1 MLRSLAIRDIVLIDR
16 LQLDFSA
23 GLSVL
28 TGETGAGKSILLDSL
43 GLATGARAD
52 SKLVRHGTE
61 QGQVVADID
70 LPLDHEIFKILSDQ
84 MIDCQ
89 EGQLLLKRIIT
100 VDGRSRAFI
109 NDQPVSIG
117 LMRQIGDMAVEVH
130 GQHDDRGLLDIA
142 AHRALLDSFGSY
154 KKERDAA
161 AKAYA
166 NLSRA
171 QEDLKQAE
179 SQVIQARS
187 DEEWLRHAVSEL
199 TDLNPVA
206 GEEQALDDK
215 RRLMMQGEKLGE
227 DLSKMMKDL
236 TSRSGVD
243 ATVRSV
249 LRTMGRM
256 DAEARKLL
264 DPAFEPLDR
273 AAVELNEAIAALER
287 IQHDIEFDEALLDS
301 TEERL
306 FDLRGVA
313 RKYSCQVDELCA
325 KRDELAANLDALDAG
340 EEHVAA
346 LKAALLDAEKK
357 MVHCV
362 EALHLRRTKAAT
374 ALDKGVN
381 IELAPLKLEK
391 ASFQTAIE
399 KLSPE
404 HWAAEGGDRV
414 VFEVST
420 NPGAPFAPMIKVAS
434 GGELARFILALKV
447 VLATSGGVPVMV
459 FDEVDRGIGGA
470 TADAVGERLS
480 RLASSAQVLVVTHSP
495 QVAAVGDHHFRI
507 TKSSETMNGSDVT
520 ISAVEQL
527 STDER
532 REELARMLAGA
543 EVTDAARAAADQ
555 LLTRE

>member
-1 MLRSLAIRDIVLIDR
+1 MLRSLAIRDIVLIER

-52 SKLVRHGTE
+52 SKLIRRDAE
-61 QGQVVADID
+61 QGQVVADLE
-70 LPLDHEIFKILSDQ
+70 LPLGHKIFEILSDQ

-100 VDGRSRAFI
+100 QDGRSRAFI

-117 LMRQIGDMAVEVH
+117 LLRQVGDIVVEVH

-142 AHRALLDSFGSY
+142 AHRALLDSFGGYHGERAATRKAHASL
-154 KKERDAA
+154 KE
-161 AKAYA
+161 
-166 NLSRA
+166 A
-171 QEDLKQAE
+171 QDELRQAE
-179 SQVIQARS
+179 AQVSQAKS
-187 DEEWLRHAVSEL
+187 DEEWLRHAVNEL
-199 TDLNPVA
+199 ADLNPQA
-206 GEEQALDDK
+206 GEEQTLSDK

-227 DLSKMMKDL
+227 DLAKMMKDL
-236 TSRSGVD
+236 TNRSGVD

-273 AAVELNEAIAALER
+273 AAVELNEAIVALER
-287 IQHDIEFDEALLDS
+287 IQHDIQFDEALLDS

-306 FDLRGVA
+306 FDLRGMA
-313 RKYSCQVDELCA
+313 RKYSCQVDDLA
-325 KRDELAANLDALDAG
+325 NKRDELAANLKALDAG
-340 EEHVAA
+340 EERVNA
-346 LKAALLDAEKK
+346 LKAALEIAEKQMIK
-357 MVHCV
+357 SVDI
-362 EALHLRRTKAAT
+362 LHACRTKAA
-374 ALDKGVN
+374 AQLDKGVN
-381 IELAPLKLEK
+381 VELAPLKLEK
-391 ASFQTAIE
+391 ASFKTAIE
-399 KLSPE
+399 KLAQE
-404 HWAAEGGDRV
+404 QWTAEGGDRV

-420 NPGAPFAPMIKVAS
+420 NPGSPFSPMIKVAS

-480 RLASSAQVLVVTHSP
+480 RLSSDAQVLVVTHSP

-507 TKSSETMNGSDVT
+507 SKSSETMNGADVT
-520 ISAVEQL
+520 ISAVEKL
-527 STDER
+527 SSDER

-555 LLTRE
+555 LLARG

>member
-1 MLRSLAIRDIVLIDR
+1 MLRSLAIRDIVLIER
-16 LQLDFSA
+16 LQLEFSA

-52 SKLVRHGTE
+52 SKLVRHGAE
-61 QGQVVADID
+61 QGQVLADID
-70 LPLDHEIFKILSDQ
+70 LPQDHVIFKILTEQ
-84 MIDCQ
+84 MIDCD

-100 VDGRSRAFI
+100 ADGRSRAFI

-117 LMRQIGDMAVEVH
+117 LLRQVGDLAVEVH
-130 GQHDDRGLLDIA
+130 GQHDDRGLLDVA
-142 AHRALLDSFGSY
+142 AHRALLDSFGGHD
-154 KKERDAA
+154 KERDATR
-161 AKAYA
+161 KAHA
-166 NLSRA
+166 NLIQA
-171 QEDLKQAE
+171 QEDLRQAE
-179 SQVIQARS
+179 AQVSQAKI
-187 DEEWLRHAVSEL
+187 DEEWLRHAVAEL
-199 TDLNPVA
+199 AELNPQA
-206 GEEQALDDK
+206 GEEQTLSDK

-227 DLSKMMKDL
+227 DLAKMMKDL
-236 TSRSGVD
+236 TNRSGVD

-273 AAVELNEAIAALER
+273 AAVELNEAIVALER

-306 FDLRGVA
+306 FELRGMA
-313 RKYSCQVDELCA
+313 RKYSCQVDTLA
-325 KRDELAANLDALDAG
+325 DKRDELAANLQALDAG
-340 EEHVAA
+340 EERVTA
-346 LKAALLDAEKK
+346 LKAALKASELQMKQ
-357 MVHCV
+357 CV
-362 EALHLRRTKAAT
+362 ELLHARRSKAAVL
-374 ALDKGVN
+374 LDKGVN
-381 IELAPLKLEK
+381 AELAPLKLEK
-391 ASFQTAIE
+391 ASFKTAIE
-399 KLSPE
+399 QLSQE
-404 HWAAEGGDRV
+404 QWTAEGGDRV

-420 NPGAPFAPMIKVAS
+420 NPGAPFGPMIKIAS

-480 RLASSAQVLVVTHSP
+480 RLASDAQVLVVTHSP
-495 QVAAVGDHHFRI
+495 QVAAIGDHHFRI

-527 STDER
+527 SNAER

-555 LLTRE
+555 LLARG